1 MYINHIEQ
9 GVYLYYHDN
18 PDPTEMQSEIS
29 IFLLRVFFSLFLVCT
44 TDLTELVNAAA
55 LEDLALEV
63 PDPVGVVNLMTP
75 PRHSSD
81 DIPRIQGHR

>member
-29 IFLLRVFFSLFLVCT
+29 IFLLRVFCPYFWFVQ
-44 TDLTELVNAAA
+44 LT
-55 LEDLALEV
+55 
-63 PDPVGVVNLMTP
+63 
-75 PRHSSD
+75 
-81 DIPRIQGHR
+81 